1 MLFGIPRAKA
11 AKAVPVKMKDRLRR
25 ILSNVCGGF
34 KFEFSWAEFARVHTR
49 VEESAAHWRSW
60 ACLSSYRQKVGSHP
74 YEKVAAATD
83 VSEGSGT
90 DGLPNNLDSFIVILN
105 IHIETYFR
113 YALPLTYIK
122 CEKELRFFKSLV
134 CKRTEEFVRETRCQ
148 ASGVPGK
155 SLWRSETTTCFSL
168 DGRLRRVE
176 KELYGKKEVDKP
188 PKE

>member
-1 MLFGIPRAKA
+1 MRGTQTPCSSVFLEPRPLRLF
-11 AKAVPVKMKDRLRR
+11 
-25 ILSNVCGGF
+25 LSKWKTGCDAF
-34 KFEFSWAEFARVHTR
+34 FRTCAEGLNSSSRGQNLLAYTL
-49 VEESAAHWRSW
+49 EESAAHWRSW
-60 ACLSSYRQKVGSHP
+60 ACLSSYRQKVDSHP

-176 KELYGKKEVDKP
+176 K
-188 PKE
+188 